1 MPQPPDDDDRQQGS
15 WAGLIAAIVLVVLG
29 VWLFNAFH
37 KSSETLDCI
46 AAGHHNCVPAPGQ

>member
-1 MPQPPDDDDRQQGS
+1 MDQPPEHDNDRRAS

-29 VWLFNAFH
+29 VWLFNTFK
-37 KSSETLDCI
+37 KSSDTLDCI

>member
-1 MPQPPDDDDRQQGS
+1 MPPDDDDRQQGC

-29 VWLFNAFH
+29 VWLFEAFH

-46 AAGHHNCVPAPGQ
+46 AAGHHDCVPVPGQ